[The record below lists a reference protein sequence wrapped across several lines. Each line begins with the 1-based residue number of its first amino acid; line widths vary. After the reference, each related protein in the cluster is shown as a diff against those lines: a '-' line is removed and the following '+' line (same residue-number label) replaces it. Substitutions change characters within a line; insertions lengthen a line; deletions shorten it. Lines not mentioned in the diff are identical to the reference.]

1 MATDAVIRRADGDET
16 APGSAPT
23 ARWFWRYWI
32 GGTVSRVGD
41 TVTLVALPLAAVGL
55 AHATSFEVGVL
66 AAAELAGWIAIGLP
80 AGVLV
85 QRLPLRGTQIA
96 MDLLRAAL
104 LASVPLVWWLTGR
117 LSVLQLILVV
127 LVNGFASVVFDVGN
141 STMMP
146 FLVSKEE
153 LTRRNSLTSAS
164 EAGTQLAG
172 PSLGGVLVQATGA
185 AGTLVVDVASYVVSA
200 VVLSRV
206 PRPPR
211 ETRDAR
217 RDPAAGAAQTSV
229 RASIRAGWNHV
240 VDHPI
245 LRPAMLDAAAINFVC
260 GAITTLTPLFL
271 VRTLGLHAAAVG
283 LLYASEGVGSLI
295 GAALTPRIAG
305 RIGSARAALVAALV
319 LPLTVAL
326 LPLAGN
332 GAGTLLFALGNA
344 AFAGAVVV
352 SSIVFRTHRHTE
364 TPGEL
369 LPRVMATVRF
379 VSWGVNPLG
388 ALAAGAVATW
398 TSAREALWWT
408 AAAALLPAA
417 ILLTSPVRG
426 RRDLA

>member
-1 MATDAVIRRADGDET
+1 MATDAVPRTTDQDDPAA
-16 APGSAPT
+16 APCPP

-66 AAAELAGWIAIGLP
+66 AAAQLLGWIFIGLP

-85 QRLPLRGTQIA
+85 QRLPLRGSQIA

-104 LASVPLVWWLTGR
+104 LLSIPLVWWLTGR
-117 LSVLQLILVV
+117 LGVTQLILVV
-127 LVNGFASVVFDVGN
+127 TVNGFASVVFDVGN

-153 LTRRNSLTSAS
+153 LTRRNSLTSAA

-172 PSLGGVLVQATGA
+172 PSLGGLLVQAAGA
-185 AGTLVVDVASYVVSA
+185 AGTLVVDVVSYVVSA

-211 ETRDAR
+211 QGQPADRAR
-217 RDPAAGAAQTSV
+217 ASV
-229 RASIRAGWNHV
+229 RESIRVGWHHV
-240 VDHPI
+240 VGHPI

-295 GAALTPRIAG
+295 GAALTPRIAT
-305 RIGSARAALVAALV
+305 RIGSARAALVAALL

-326 LPLAGN
+326 LPLATD
-332 GAGTLLFALGNA
+332 GAGTLLFALGDA
-344 AFAGAVVV
+344 TFAVAVVV

-364 TPGEL
+364 TPADL

-398 TSAREALWWT
+398 AGPRETLWWT
-408 AAAALLPAA
+408 SAAALVPAV
-417 ILLTSPVRG
+417 ILLASPVRT
-426 RRDLA
+426 RRDLAETGR